1 MNELR
6 RKKAREL
13 IQELAAIRV
22 EVCVLRDDEREAM
35 ESVMSVLEVQALGD
49 AVEFIEQAIGAMKGA
64 VS

>member
-1 MNELR
+1 MNKQR
-6 RKKAREL
+6 RKKAAEL
-13 IQELAAIRV
+13 IEELAAIRV
-22 EVCVLRDDEREAM
+22 EVCVMRDDEREAM